1 MCIIYPAESVDDFRL
16 NKVTNLNS
24 VYQCDKVC
32 SNNSSGEKIMA
43 VAKVCEIL
51 LVLETRPEE
60 LCIHSQTRP
69 VVYTQPDQTSCVH
82 TARPVVYTQTDQT
95 SCVHTARTN
104 QLYTHS
110 QTRPVVYSEAR
121 LDQLCTECI
130 QTGSVATQELPDTTL
145 SFPAWHTLMF

>member
-69 VVYTQPDQTSCVH
+69 VVYTQPDQLCTH
-82 TARPVVYTQTDQT
+82 RQTRPVVYTQQEQT
-95 SCVHTARTN
+95 SCIHTAR
-104 QLYTHS
+104 
-110 QTRPVVYSEAR
+110 P
-121 LDQLCTECI
+121 DQLCI
-130 QTGSVATQELPDTTL
+130 QRLD
-145 SFPAWHTLMF
+145 

>member
-69 VVYTQPDQTSCVH
+69 VVYTQQEQTSCVH
-82 TARPVVYTQTDQT
+82 TARP
-95 SCVHTARTN
+95 
-104 QLYTHS
+104 
-110 QTRPVVYSEAR
+110 
-121 LDQLCTECI
+121 DQLCI
-130 QTGSVATQELPDTTL
+130 QRQD
-145 SFPAWHTLMF
+145 

>member
-32 SNNSSGEKIMA
+32 SNNSSGEKKMA

-69 VVYTQPDQTSCVH
+69 VVYTQQEQTSCVH
-82 TARPVVYTQTDQT
+82 TARP
-95 SCVHTARTN
+95 
-104 QLYTHS
+104 
-110 QTRPVVYSEAR
+110 
-121 LDQLCTECI
+121 DQLCI
-130 QTGSVATQELPDTTL
+130 QRQD
-145 SFPAWHTLMF
+145 